1 MRNIYDVNYMDDKNI
16 DERIKNICL
25 QAENNYILNYSKTQD
40 DKKIKNEISE
50 KIKMNLNSNDDMS
63 SFLDKTMT
71 YSKDQNDN
79 KNFYENKQQNEIFS
93 NYNSN
98 NNEYN
103 LNNNESYSNSN
114 EYNLNKNEYNKNINK
129 YTLNKKNYEQNINKY
144 SQDKNNYNPNINNYA
159 QDKNNYNQNNNSNY
173 NLNNINNNN
182 YIRNNNNY
190 NRNNNNFHQN
200 NNKYINIRSNE
211 IINKK
216 ALHSRNTN
224 TFKIN
229 KHSNISQELINSM
242 NNKIKYISNNM
253 ISPKSF
259 NDEDIV
265 NYNSQLI
272 LSQSEIGNHNHNHNG
287 SNFFSSS
294 SSFCFE
300 CDLQKLINDKNIYNK
315 DLNIKAQQNKE
326 INKIILKAKTLLV
339 KNKLKKAYDLLNLYL
354 NSNIQNP
361 DLYYLYGET
370 CRKLKFMED
379 AEKYLLD
386 CMNFK
391 NCSPYVYL
399 SLAELYREIGQ
410 IKYSKQFYK
419 KCLLYFNSKGNIYYN
434 LAINYMKL
442 NKPIKALNFI
452 TEAIDLDNNIPS
464 YYKLRSDIYKNL
476 GHKDLSEKDLYQYN
490 ILINK

>member
-1 MRNIYDVNYMDDKNI
+1 MRNIYEVNYMDDKNI

-40 DKKIKNEISE
+40 DKKNKNEISE
-50 KIKMNLNSNDDMS
+50 KIKMNLNQNDDMS

-71 YSKDQNDN
+71 YSKEQNDN
-79 KNFYENKQQNEIFS
+79 NNFYQNKQQNEIFS

-98 NNEYN
+98 NNEFNTNNNEYN
-103 LNNNESYSNSN
+103 LNNNG
-114 EYNLNKNEYNKNINK
+114 
-129 YTLNKKNYEQNINKY
+129 YE
-144 SQDKNNYNPNINNYA
+144 
-159 QDKNNYNQNNNSNY
+159 QNNNSNY
-173 NLNNINNNN
+173 NLNNNINSNYNINN
-182 YIRNNNNY
+182 INY
-190 NRNNNNFHQN
+190 NRN
-200 NNKYINIRSNE
+200 NNKYINIREND

-216 ALHSRNTN
+216 TLHSRNTN
-224 TFKIN
+224 TFKLN
-229 KHSNISQELINSM
+229 KNSNISRELINSM

-272 LSQSEIGNHNHNHNG
+272 LSQSEIDNHNLNHNG
-287 SNFFSSS
+287 SNFFSTS

-339 KNKLKKAYDLLNLYL
+339 KNKLKKAYDLLRSYI

-370 CRKLKFMED
+370 CRKLKYMED

-399 SLAELYREIGQ
+399 SLAELYKEIGQ

-452 TEAIDLDNNIPS
+452 TEAIDLGYNIPS
-464 YYKLRSDIYKNL
+464 YYKLRSDIYQNL

-490 ILINK
+490 ILINKQN

>member
-1 MRNIYDVNYMDDKNI
+1 MRNIYEVNYMDDKNI

-40 DKKIKNEISE
+40 DKKNKNEISE
-50 KIKMNLNSNDDMS
+50 KIKMHLNQNDDMS

-71 YSKDQNDN
+71 YSKEQNDN
-79 KNFYENKQQNEIFS
+79 NNFYQNKQQNEIFS

-98 NNEYN
+98 NNEFNTNNNEYN
-103 LNNNESYSNSN
+103 LNNNGY
-114 EYNLNKNEYNKNINK
+114 
-129 YTLNKKNYEQNINKY
+129 
-144 SQDKNNYNPNINNYA
+144 D
-159 QDKNNYNQNNNSNY
+159 QNNNSNY
-173 NLNNINNNN
+173 NINNIN
-182 YIRNNNNY
+182 Y
-190 NRNNNNFHQN
+190 NRN
-200 NNKYINIRSNE
+200 NNKYINIREND

-216 ALHSRNTN
+216 TLHSRNTN
-224 TFKIN
+224 TFKLSKN
-229 KHSNISQELINSM
+229 SNISRELINSM

-272 LSQSEIGNHNHNHNG
+272 LSQSEINNHNHNHNG
-287 SNFFSSS
+287 SNFFSTS

-339 KNKLKKAYDLLNLYL
+339 KNKLKKAYDLLRSYI

-370 CRKLKFMED
+370 CRKLKYMED

-399 SLAELYREIGQ
+399 SLAELYKEIGQ

-452 TEAIDLDNNIPS
+452 TEAIDLGYNIPS
-464 YYKLRSDIYKNL
+464 YYKLRSDIYQNL

-490 ILINK
+490 ILINKQN

>member
-1 MRNIYDVNYMDDKNI
+1 MRNIYEVNYMDDKNI

-40 DKKIKNEISE
+40 DKKNKNEISE
-50 KIKMNLNSNDDMS
+50 KIKMNLNQNDDMS
-63 SFLDKTMT
+63 SFLDQTMT
-71 YSKDQNDN
+71 YSKEQNDN
-79 KNFYENKQQNEIFS
+79 NNFYQNKQQNEIFS

-98 NNEYN
+98 NNEFNTNNNEYN
-103 LNNNESYSNSN
+103 LNNNG
-114 EYNLNKNEYNKNINK
+114 
-129 YTLNKKNYEQNINKY
+129 YE
-144 SQDKNNYNPNINNYA
+144 
-159 QDKNNYNQNNNSNY
+159 QNNNSNY
-173 NLNNINNNN
+173 NLNNNINSNYNINN
-182 YIRNNNNY
+182 INY
-190 NRNNNNFHQN
+190 NRN
-200 NNKYINIRSNE
+200 NNKYINIREND

-216 ALHSRNTN
+216 TLHSRNTN
-224 TFKIN
+224 TFKLN
-229 KHSNISQELINSM
+229 KNSNISRELINSM

-272 LSQSEIGNHNHNHNG
+272 LSQSEINNHNHNHNG
-287 SNFFSSS
+287 SNFFSTS

-339 KNKLKKAYDLLNLYL
+339 KNKLKKAYDLLSLYI

-370 CRKLKFMED
+370 CRKLKYMED

-399 SLAELYREIGQ
+399 SLAELYKEIGQ

-452 TEAIDLDNNIPS
+452 TEAIDLGYNIPS
-464 YYKLRSDIYKNL
+464 YYKLRSDIYQNL

-490 ILINK
+490 ILINKQN

>member
-1 MRNIYDVNYMDDKNI
+1 MRNIYEVNYMDDKNI

-40 DKKIKNEISE
+40 DKKNKNEISE
-50 KIKMNLNSNDDMS
+50 KIKMNLNQNDDMS

-71 YSKDQNDN
+71 YSKEQNDN
-79 KNFYENKQQNEIFS
+79 NNFYQNKQQNEIFS

-98 NNEYN
+98 NNEFNTNNNEYN
-103 LNNNESYSNSN
+103 LNNNGY
-114 EYNLNKNEYNKNINK
+114 
-129 YTLNKKNYEQNINKY
+129 
-144 SQDKNNYNPNINNYA
+144 D
-159 QDKNNYNQNNNSNY
+159 QNNNSNY
-173 NLNNINNNN
+173 NINNNINSNYNINN
-182 YIRNNNNY
+182 INY
-190 NRNNNNFHQN
+190 NRN
-200 NNKYINIRSNE
+200 NNKYINIREND

-216 ALHSRNTN
+216 TLHSRNTN
-224 TFKIN
+224 TFKLN
-229 KHSNISQELINSM
+229 KNSNISWELINSM

-272 LSQSEIGNHNHNHNG
+272 LSQSEINNHNHNHNG
-287 SNFFSSS
+287 SNFFSTS

-339 KNKLKKAYDLLNLYL
+339 KNKLKKAYDLLRSYI

-370 CRKLKFMED
+370 CRKLKYMED

-399 SLAELYREIGQ
+399 SLAELYKEIGQ

-419 KCLLYFNSKGNIYYN
+419 KCLLNFNSKGNIYYN

-452 TEAIDLDNNIPS
+452 TEAIDLGYNIPS
-464 YYKLRSDIYKNL
+464 YYKLRSDIYQNL

-490 ILINK
+490 ILINKQN

>member
-1 MRNIYDVNYMDDKNI
+1 MRNIYEVNYMDDKNI

-40 DKKIKNEISE
+40 DKKNKNEISE
-50 KIKMNLNSNDDMS
+50 KIKMNLNQNDDMS
-63 SFLDKTMT
+63 SFLDQTMT
-71 YSKDQNDN
+71 YSKEQNDN
-79 KNFYENKQQNEIFS
+79 NNFYQNKQQNEIFS

-98 NNEYN
+98 NNEFNTNNNEYN
-103 LNNNESYSNSN
+103 LNNNGY
-114 EYNLNKNEYNKNINK
+114 
-129 YTLNKKNYEQNINKY
+129 
-144 SQDKNNYNPNINNYA
+144 D
-159 QDKNNYNQNNNSNY
+159 QNNNSNY
-173 NLNNINNNN
+173 NLNNNINSNYNINN
-182 YIRNNNNY
+182 INY
-190 NRNNNNFHQN
+190 NRN
-200 NNKYINIRSNE
+200 NNKYINIREND

-216 ALHSRNTN
+216 TLHSRNTN
-224 TFKIN
+224 TFKLN
-229 KHSNISQELINSM
+229 KNSNISRELINSM

-272 LSQSEIGNHNHNHNG
+272 LSQSEINNHNHNHNG
-287 SNFFSSS
+287 SNFFSTS

-339 KNKLKKAYDLLNLYL
+339 KNKLKKAYDLLRSYI

-370 CRKLKFMED
+370 CRKLKYMED

-399 SLAELYREIGQ
+399 SLAELYKEIGQ

-452 TEAIDLDNNIPS
+452 TEAIDLGYNIPS
-464 YYKLRSDIYKNL
+464 YYKLRSDIYQNL

-490 ILINK
+490 ILINKQN

>member
-1 MRNIYDVNYMDDKNI
+1 MRNIYEVNYMDDKNI

-40 DKKIKNEISE
+40 DKKNKNEISE
-50 KIKMNLNSNDDMS
+50 KIKMNLNQNDDMS
-63 SFLDKTMT
+63 SFLDQTMT
-71 YSKDQNDN
+71 YSKEQNDN
-79 KNFYENKQQNEIFS
+79 NNFYQNKQQNEIFS

-98 NNEYN
+98 NNEFNTNNNEYN
-103 LNNNESYSNSN
+103 LNNNGY
-114 EYNLNKNEYNKNINK
+114 
-129 YTLNKKNYEQNINKY
+129 
-144 SQDKNNYNPNINNYA
+144 D
-159 QDKNNYNQNNNSNY
+159 QNNNSNY
-173 NLNNINNNN
+173 NINNNINSNYNINN
-182 YIRNNNNY
+182 INY
-190 NRNNNNFHQN
+190 NRN
-200 NNKYINIRSNE
+200 NNKYINIREND

-216 ALHSRNTN
+216 TLHSRNTN
-224 TFKIN
+224 TFKLN
-229 KHSNISQELINSM
+229 KNSNISRELINSM

-272 LSQSEIGNHNHNHNG
+272 LSQSEIDNHNHNG
-287 SNFFSSS
+287 SNFFSTS

-339 KNKLKKAYDLLNLYL
+339 KNKLKKAYDLLRSYI

-370 CRKLKFMED
+370 CRKLKYMED

-399 SLAELYREIGQ
+399 SLAELYKEIGQ

-452 TEAIDLDNNIPS
+452 TEAIDLGYNIPS
-464 YYKLRSDIYKNL
+464 YYKLRSDIYQNL

-490 ILINK
+490 ILINKQN

>member
-1 MRNIYDVNYMDDKNI
+1 MKNIYEVNYMDDANI

-25 QAENNYILNYSKTQD
+25 QAENNYILNYSKNQD
-40 DKKIKNEISE
+40 DNKNKNELSE
-50 KIKMNLNSNDDMS
+50 KIKMNINSNEDMS

-71 YSKDQNDN
+71 YSKEQNDN
-79 KNFYENKQQNEIFS
+79 KNFYENRQQNEIFS

-98 NNEYN
+98 NNAYN
-103 LNNNESYSNSN
+103 LNNNDYNSN
-114 EYNLNKNEYNKNINK
+114 NFEYN
-129 YTLNKKNYEQNINKY
+129 
-144 SQDKNNYNPNINNYA
+144 S
-159 QDKNNYNQNNNSNY
+159 NNNAY
-173 NLNNINNNN
+173 NLNNKKCQQNIQNNP
-182 YIRNNNNY
+182 
-190 NRNNNNFHQN
+190 N
-200 NNKYINIRSNE
+200 NNKYINNRENE
-211 IINKK
+211 INKK
-216 ALHSRNTN
+216 ILHSRNTN
-224 TFKIN
+224 TFKLN
-229 KHSNISQELINSM
+229 KNSNISQELINSM

-253 ISPKSF
+253 ISLKSF

-265 NYNSQLI
+265 NYNSNLI
-272 LSQSEIGNHNHNHNG
+272 LSQSEIGNHNYNHNG
-287 SNFFSSS
+287 SNFISTS

-315 DLNIKAQQNKE
+315 DLNIKAQQNNE
-326 INKIILKAKTLLV
+326 INKIILKAKTFLV
-339 KNKLKKAYDLLNLYL
+339 KNKLKKAYDLLSSYI

-370 CRKLKFMED
+370 CRKLKYMED

-399 SLAELYREIGQ
+399 SLAELYKEIGQ

-452 TEAIDLDNNIPS
+452 TEAIDLGNDIPV

-490 ILINK
+490 ILLNKYN

>member
-1 MRNIYDVNYMDDKNI
+1 MRNIYEVNYMDDKNI

-40 DKKIKNEISE
+40 DKKNKNEISE
-50 KIKMNLNSNDDMS
+50 KIKMNLNQNDDMS
-63 SFLDKTMT
+63 SFLDQTMT
-71 YSKDQNDN
+71 YSKEQNDN
-79 KNFYENKQQNEIFS
+79 NNFYQNKQQNEISS
-93 NYNSN
+93 NYNSNNNEFNTN

-103 LNNNESYSNSN
+103 LNNNGY
-114 EYNLNKNEYNKNINK
+114 
-129 YTLNKKNYEQNINKY
+129 
-144 SQDKNNYNPNINNYA
+144 D
-159 QDKNNYNQNNNSNY
+159 QNNNSNY
-173 NLNNINNNN
+173 NLNNNINSNYNINN
-182 YIRNNNNY
+182 INY
-190 NRNNNNFHQN
+190 NRN
-200 NNKYINIRSNE
+200 NNKYINIREND

-216 ALHSRNTN
+216 TLHSRNTN
-224 TFKIN
+224 TFKLN
-229 KHSNISQELINSM
+229 KNSNISRELINSM

-272 LSQSEIGNHNHNHNG
+272 LSQSEINNHNHNG
-287 SNFFSSS
+287 SNFFSTS

-339 KNKLKKAYDLLNLYL
+339 KNKLKKAYDLLLSYI

-370 CRKLKFMED
+370 CRKLKYMED

-399 SLAELYREIGQ
+399 SLAELYKEIGQ

-452 TEAIDLDNNIPS
+452 TEAIDLGYNIPS
-464 YYKLRSDIYKNL
+464 YYKLRSDIYQNL

-490 ILINK
+490 ILINKQN

>member
-1 MRNIYDVNYMDDKNI
+1 MRNIYEVNYMDDKNI

-40 DKKIKNEISE
+40 DKKNKNEISE
-50 KIKMNLNSNDDMS
+50 KIKMNLNQNDDMS
-63 SFLDKTMT
+63 SFLDQTMT
-71 YSKDQNDN
+71 YSKEQNDN
-79 KNFYENKQQNEIFS
+79 NNFYQNKQQNEIFS

-98 NNEYN
+98 NNEFNTNNNEYN
-103 LNNNESYSNSN
+103 LNNNGY
-114 EYNLNKNEYNKNINK
+114 
-129 YTLNKKNYEQNINKY
+129 
-144 SQDKNNYNPNINNYA
+144 D
-159 QDKNNYNQNNNSNY
+159 QNNNSNY
-173 NLNNINNNN
+173 NLNNNINSNYNINN
-182 YIRNNNNY
+182 INY
-190 NRNNNNFHQN
+190 NRN
-200 NNKYINIRSNE
+200 NNKYINIREND

-216 ALHSRNTN
+216 TLHSRNTN
-224 TFKIN
+224 TFKLN
-229 KHSNISQELINSM
+229 KNSNISRELINSM

-272 LSQSEIGNHNHNHNG
+272 LSQSEINNHNHNHNG
-287 SNFFSSS
+287 SNFFSTS

-339 KNKLKKAYDLLNLYL
+339 KNKLKKAYDLLSLYI

-370 CRKLKFMED
+370 CRKLKYMED

-399 SLAELYREIGQ
+399 SLAELYKEIGQ

-452 TEAIDLDNNIPS
+452 TEAIDLGYNIPS
-464 YYKLRSDIYKNL
+464 YYKLRSDIYQNL

-490 ILINK
+490 ILINKQN

>member
-1 MRNIYDVNYMDDKNI
+1 MRNIYEVNYMDDKNI

-40 DKKIKNEISE
+40 DKKNKNEISE
-50 KIKMNLNSNDDMS
+50 KIKMNLNQNDDMS

-71 YSKDQNDN
+71 YSKEQNDN
-79 KNFYENKQQNEIFS
+79 NNFYQNKQQNEIFS

-98 NNEYN
+98 NNEFNTNNNEYN
-103 LNNNESYSNSN
+103 LNNNGY
-114 EYNLNKNEYNKNINK
+114 
-129 YTLNKKNYEQNINKY
+129 
-144 SQDKNNYNPNINNYA
+144 D
-159 QDKNNYNQNNNSNY
+159 QNNNSNY
-173 NLNNINNNN
+173 NLNNNINSNYNINN
-182 YIRNNNNY
+182 INY
-190 NRNNNNFHQN
+190 NRN
-200 NNKYINIRSNE
+200 NNKYINIREND

-216 ALHSRNTN
+216 TLHSRNTN
-224 TFKIN
+224 TFKLN
-229 KHSNISQELINSM
+229 KNSNISRELINSM

-272 LSQSEIGNHNHNHNG
+272 LSQSEINNHNHNHNG
-287 SNFFSSS
+287 SNFFSTS

-339 KNKLKKAYDLLNLYL
+339 KNKLKKAYDL
-354 NSNIQNP
+354 
-361 DLYYLYGET
+361 
-370 CRKLKFMED
+370 
-379 AEKYLLD
+379 YLLD

-399 SLAELYREIGQ
+399 SLAELYKEIGQ

-452 TEAIDLDNNIPS
+452 TEAIDLGYNIPS
-464 YYKLRSDIYKNL
+464 YYKLRSDIYQNL

-490 ILINK
+490 ILINKQN

>member
-1 MRNIYDVNYMDDKNI
+1 MRNIYEVNYMDDKNI

-40 DKKIKNEISE
+40 DKKNKNEISE
-50 KIKMNLNSNDDMS
+50 KIKMNLNQNDDMS

-71 YSKDQNDN
+71 YSKEQNDN
-79 KNFYENKQQNEIFS
+79 NNFYQNKQQNEIFS

-98 NNEYN
+98 NNEFNTNNDEYN
-103 LNNNESYSNSN
+103 LNNNGY
-114 EYNLNKNEYNKNINK
+114 
-129 YTLNKKNYEQNINKY
+129 
-144 SQDKNNYNPNINNYA
+144 D
-159 QDKNNYNQNNNSNY
+159 QNNNSNY
-173 NLNNINNNN
+173 NLNNNINSNYNINN
-182 YIRNNNNY
+182 INY
-190 NRNNNNFHQN
+190 NRN
-200 NNKYINIRSNE
+200 NNKYINIREND

-216 ALHSRNTN
+216 TLHSRNTN
-224 TFKIN
+224 TFKLN
-229 KHSNISQELINSM
+229 KNSNISRELINSM

-272 LSQSEIGNHNHNHNG
+272 LSQSEINNHNHNHNG
-287 SNFFSSS
+287 SNFFSTS

-339 KNKLKKAYDLLNLYL
+339 KNKLKKAYDLLSLYI

-370 CRKLKFMED
+370 CRKLKYMED

-399 SLAELYREIGQ
+399 SLAELYKEIGQ

-419 KCLLYFNSKGNIYYN
+419 KCLLYFNSKENIYYN

-452 TEAIDLDNNIPS
+452 TEAIDLGYNIPS
-464 YYKLRSDIYKNL
+464 YYKLRSDIYQNL

-490 ILINK
+490 ILINKQN

>member
-1 MRNIYDVNYMDDKNI
+1 MRNIYEVNYMDDKNI

-40 DKKIKNEISE
+40 DKKNKNEISE
-50 KIKMNLNSNDDMS
+50 KIKMNLNQNDDMS

-71 YSKDQNDN
+71 YSKEQNDN
-79 KNFYENKQQNEIFS
+79 NNFYQNKQQNEIFS

-98 NNEYN
+98 NNEFNTNNNEYN
-103 LNNNESYSNSN
+103 LNNNGY
-114 EYNLNKNEYNKNINK
+114 
-129 YTLNKKNYEQNINKY
+129 
-144 SQDKNNYNPNINNYA
+144 D
-159 QDKNNYNQNNNSNY
+159 QNNNSNY
-173 NLNNINNNN
+173 NLNNNINSNYNINN
-182 YIRNNNNY
+182 INY
-190 NRNNNNFHQN
+190 NRN
-200 NNKYINIRSNE
+200 NNKYINIREND

-216 ALHSRNTN
+216 TLHSRNTN
-224 TFKIN
+224 TFKLN
-229 KHSNISQELINSM
+229 KNSNISRELINSM

-272 LSQSEIGNHNHNHNG
+272 LSQSEIDNHNHNHNG
-287 SNFFSSS
+287 SNFFSTS

-339 KNKLKKAYDLLNLYL
+339 KNKLKKAYDLLLSYI

-370 CRKLKFMED
+370 CRKLKYMED

-399 SLAELYREIGQ
+399 SLAELYKEIGQ

-452 TEAIDLDNNIPS
+452 TEAIDLGYNIPS
-464 YYKLRSDIYKNL
+464 YYKLRSDIYQNL

-490 ILINK
+490 ILINKQN

>member
-1 MRNIYDVNYMDDKNI
+1 MRNIYEVNYMDDKNI

-40 DKKIKNEISE
+40 DKKNKNEISE
-50 KIKMNLNSNDDMS
+50 KIKMNLNQNDDMS
-63 SFLDKTMT
+63 SFLDQTMT
-71 YSKDQNDN
+71 YSKEQNDN
-79 KNFYENKQQNEIFS
+79 KNFYQNKQQNEIFS

-103 LNNNESYSNSN
+103 LNNNGY
-114 EYNLNKNEYNKNINK
+114 
-129 YTLNKKNYEQNINKY
+129 
-144 SQDKNNYNPNINNYA
+144 D
-159 QDKNNYNQNNNSNY
+159 QNNNSNY
-173 NLNNINNNN
+173 NLNNNINSNYNINN
-182 YIRNNNNY
+182 INY
-190 NRNNNNFHQN
+190 NRN
-200 NNKYINIRSNE
+200 NNKYINIREND

-216 ALHSRNTN
+216 TLHSRNIN
-224 TFKIN
+224 TFKLN
-229 KHSNISQELINSM
+229 KNSNISRELINSM

-272 LSQSEIGNHNHNHNG
+272 LSQSEINNHNHNHNG
-287 SNFFSSS
+287 SNFFSTS

-339 KNKLKKAYDLLNLYL
+339 KNKLKKAYDLLLSYI

-370 CRKLKFMED
+370 CRKLKYMED

-399 SLAELYREIGQ
+399 SLAELYKEIGQ

-452 TEAIDLDNNIPS
+452 TEAIDLGYNIPS
-464 YYKLRSDIYKNL
+464 YYKLRSDIYQNL

-490 ILINK
+490 ILINKQN

>member
-1 MRNIYDVNYMDDKNI
+1 MRNIYEVNYMDDKNI

-40 DKKIKNEISE
+40 DKKNKNEISE
-50 KIKMNLNSNDDMS
+50 KIKMNLNQNDDMS

-71 YSKDQNDN
+71 YSKEQNDN
-79 KNFYENKQQNEIFS
+79 NNFYQNKQQNEIFS

-98 NNEYN
+98 NNEFNTNNNEYN
-103 LNNNESYSNSN
+103 LNNNGY
-114 EYNLNKNEYNKNINK
+114 
-129 YTLNKKNYEQNINKY
+129 
-144 SQDKNNYNPNINNYA
+144 D
-159 QDKNNYNQNNNSNY
+159 QNNNSNY
-173 NLNNINNNN
+173 NLNNNINSNYNINN
-182 YIRNNNNY
+182 INY
-190 NRNNNNFHQN
+190 NRN
-200 NNKYINIRSNE
+200 NNKYINIREND

-216 ALHSRNTN
+216 TLHSRNTN
-224 TFKIN
+224 TFKLN
-229 KHSNISQELINSM
+229 KNSNISRELINSM

-272 LSQSEIGNHNHNHNG
+272 LSQSEINNHNHNHNG
-287 SNFFSSS
+287 SNFFSTS

-339 KNKLKKAYDLLNLYL
+339 KNKLKKAYDLLSSYI

-370 CRKLKFMED
+370 CRKLKYMED

-399 SLAELYREIGQ
+399 SLAELYKEIGQ

-452 TEAIDLDNNIPS
+452 TEAIDLGYNIPS
-464 YYKLRSDIYKNL
+464 YYKLRSDIYQNL

-490 ILINK
+490 ILINKQN